1 MRWTCWR
8 RNTGGMAHAMRLFGI
23 ECTETIGFKS
33 LQEVFSLE
41 QQLLRTILGN
51 PSPQSQQV
59 RETAMDNKQ
68 ETRDSGLGELP
79 ALAPLANPYVPFQ
92 FENPERYTARKGLIR
107 GTLFPGLDLPFLG
120 MVNNEEK
127 GDQGLAELQALG
139 FAINELALYLDTHEE
154 DMEAAELYQ
163 SYVELYQKGL
173 AEYQKT
179 HGPLRRM
186 DAVRDGRYVWTKGPW
201 PWEYAANEEG

>member
-1 MRWTCWR
+1 
-8 RNTGGMAHAMRLFGI
+8 MRLFGI

-33 LQEVFSLE
+33 LQEVISLE

-51 PSPQSQQV
+51 TMPQAQ
-59 RETAMDNKQ
+59 ETAMGSKDKV
-68 ETRDSGLGELP
+68 RDSGLGELP

-92 FENPERYTARKGLIR
+92 FENPERYTASKGLIR
-107 GTLFPGLDLPFLG
+107 GTLFPGLDLPYLG
-120 MVNNEEK
+120 MVNNTEK
-127 GDQGLAELQALG
+127 GDEGLAELQALG
-139 FAINELALYLDTHEE
+139 FAINELALNLDTHEE
-154 DMEAAELYQ
+154 DTEAAEQYQ
-163 SYVELYQKGL
+163 SDVELYQKGL
-173 AEYQKT
+173 DTYQKT

>member
-1 MRWTCWR
+1 MRQCKRISRKKNRTLPH
-8 RNTGGMAHAMRLFGI
+8 TTFPFGI
-23 ECTETIGFKS
+23 DCTETICFK
-33 LQEVFSLE
+33 LLREVISLE

-51 PSPQSQQV
+51 TMPQAQ
-59 RETAMDNKQ
+59 ETAMGSKDKM
-68 ETRDSGLGELP
+68 RDSGLGKLP

-92 FENPERYTARKGLIR
+92 FENPERYTASKGLIR
-107 GTLFPGLDLPFLG
+107 GTLFPGLDLPYLG
-120 MVNNEEK
+120 MVNNTEK
-127 GDQGLAELQALG
+127 GDEGLAELQALG

-154 DMEAAELYQ
+154 DTEAAELYQ

-173 AEYQKT
+173 DTYQKT